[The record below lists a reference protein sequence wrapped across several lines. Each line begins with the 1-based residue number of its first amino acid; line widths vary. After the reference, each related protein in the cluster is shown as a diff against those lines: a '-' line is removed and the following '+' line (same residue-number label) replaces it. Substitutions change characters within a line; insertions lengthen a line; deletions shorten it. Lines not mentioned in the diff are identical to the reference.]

1 MQAITLWLL
10 EQAPLGH
17 KCPRPGRQSRYHHC
31 PACVDM
37 VDRRPRLTCRHVLEA
52 CPAVDATRVSSGIS
66 AFLADCAARGVP
78 RALHYGMYVS
88 GVTADGSELGLSSY
102 LERGA
107 ALAELQDSW
116 IQCLT

>member
-37 VDRRPRLTCRHVLEA
+37 VDRRPRLTCRSLMSLYCLEPLLN
-52 CPAVDATRVSSGIS
+52 CFYVN
-66 AFLADCAARGVP
+66 
-78 RALHYGMYVS
+78 ALCFAS
-88 GVTADGSELGLSSY
+88 CQLS
-102 LERGA
+102 L
-107 ALAELQDSW
+107 LML
-116 IQCLT
+116 LL

>member
-1 MQAITLWLL
+1 M
-10 EQAPLGH
+10 
-17 KCPRPGRQSRYHHC
+17 
-31 PACVDM
+31 
-37 VDRRPRLTCRHVLEA
+37 
-52 CPAVDATRVSSGIS
+52 DATRVSSGIS

-78 RALHYGMYVS
+78 RALHYGMYVA

-116 IQCLT
+116 IQCLP